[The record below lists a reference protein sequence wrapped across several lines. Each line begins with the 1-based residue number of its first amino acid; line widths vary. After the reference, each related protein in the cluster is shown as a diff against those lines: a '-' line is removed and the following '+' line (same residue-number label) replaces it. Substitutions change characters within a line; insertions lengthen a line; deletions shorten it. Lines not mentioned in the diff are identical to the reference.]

1 METVSVNKFR
11 ENLKD
16 FAENVIEKHEPLKVT
31 RRHGEDFVVVSFE
44 DWERQEETLHVLQ
57 SKSLMKQIAES
68 TKTFNKGNG
77 YFPTKEQMDEINSI

>member
-11 ENLKD
+11 ENLKG
-16 FAENVIEKHEPLKVT
+16 FAENVIEKHEPLKIT

-68 TKTFNKGNG
+68 TKTFIKTNG
-77 YFPTKEQMDEINSI
+77 YCPTKEQMDEINSI